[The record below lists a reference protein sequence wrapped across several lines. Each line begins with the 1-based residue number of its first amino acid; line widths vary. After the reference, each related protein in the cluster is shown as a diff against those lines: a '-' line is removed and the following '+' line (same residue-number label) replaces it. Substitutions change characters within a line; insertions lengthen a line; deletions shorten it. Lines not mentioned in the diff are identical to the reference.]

1 MTDTPIPQQIADVYF
16 DDIRAARTRE
26 PAFYDAVWE
35 IANDL
40 EAADEISEVEFDA
53 ALDAAMDLI
62 RNATVTITYADG
74 DAPHAITKVRPRSI
88 RSHVETSHLGR
99 YSSERLRALIDGA
112 DLIAEAAA
120 ALEHLDNR

>member
-74 DAPHAITKVRPRSI
+74 DAPHAIDKALAASAGFDATNWTPEALSDLTDKLENAVHVLRGMLDGIATK
-88 RSHVETSHLGR
+88 
-99 YSSERLRALIDGA
+99 
-112 DLIAEAAA
+112 
-120 ALEHLDNR
+120 

>member
-62 RNATVTITYADG
+62 RNATVTITYATYADG
-74 DAPHAITKVRPRSI
+74 DAPHAITKVRPR
-88 RSHVETSHLGR
+88 RVRG
-99 YSSERLRALIDGA
+99 GA
-112 DLIAEAAA
+112 P
-120 ALEHLDNR
+120 